1 MCSKQQKRNTLQCLA
16 FGSPYQT
23 SINLQMFFGLGEK
36 PNGNQRITEK
46 EFEEF
51 FIKTILPIYPSS
63 TTYTATGYYKD
74 NLGIPQNNI
83 TKVFQVLTRD
93 SACKTKQN
101 AAYISQQFSAQFG
114 PNNSP
119 FVTLNYSNAEYSS

>member
-1 MCSKQQKRNTLQCLA
+1 MCSRQQKINTLQCLS
-16 FGSPYQT
+16 FGPPYQS
-23 SINLQMFFGLGEK
+23 SINLQIYFGLGEK
-36 PNGNQRITEK
+36 PNGDRITEK
-46 EFEEF
+46 EFEQF
-51 FIKTILPIYPSS
+51 FINTILPIYPSS

-74 NLGIPQNNI
+74 SLGNPQNNL

-119 FVTLNYSNAEYSS
+119 FVTLNYSNANYST